1 MDKLKELVIKSRK
14 EDLSEEAVTNNI
26 KKYFEIV
33 GIFEGME
40 ELVKRG
46 VFTIAEEKN
55 NSLIHIFLCEDTVT
69 ASIYRKL
76 PSGNY
81 DEKCKVRML
90 KNNSGNIEVV
100 IHPEK
105 GVTVSTAWM
114 ALNAF
119 EDKNIIAE
127 MVYRNLEREL
137 LRAGC

>member
-1 MDKLKELVIKSRK
+1 MDKLKELVIRSRK
-14 EDLSEEAVTNNI
+14 EDLSEETITNNV

-40 ELVKRG
+40 ELTKRG
-46 VFTIAEEKN
+46 VFTITEEKN
-55 NSLIHIFLCEDTVT
+55 DSLIHMFLYENTVN
-69 ASIYRKL
+69 ADIYRKL

-81 DEKCKVRML
+81 DEKCKIGMI

-100 IHPEK
+100 INAEK

-127 MVYRNLEREL
+127 MVYKNLEREL